1 VEAFMRVAVVDE
13 RQDVLAGRVGWL
25 RKAGHAVVAYSFES
39 ALLEMDWSGFDTVV
53 LDGRDDRE
61 RPMLVG
67 GGGLPDRYLGPRV
80 AEHTRAICGREH
92 PTITLIS
99 AYARTHPEL
108 SLRCQEVGVDYAF
121 DYLDVPSPELFVRA
135 VESPQS
141 MGPRPPVR
149 WQMAG
154 FAAQPRISEALTE
167 AQLSRA
173 TRPLLGRTEGGQ
185 VSAYERRRLRER
197 LDQLLPIVRFPT
209 GGRRRLA
216 HNNEIRP
223 ILRRLLGLKPD
234 DDDNDQEIVNL

>member
-1 VEAFMRVAVVDE
+1 MRVAVVDE

-25 RKAGHAVVAYSFES
+25 RAAGHTVVAYSFES
-39 ALLEMDWSGFDTVV
+39 ALLEADWSGFDTVV

-61 RPMLVG
+61 RPVLVG

-80 AEHTRAICGREH
+80 AEHIRAICGREH
-92 PTITLIS
+92 PTIMLIS

-121 DYLDVPSPELFVRA
+121 DYLDVPSAELFVRA
-135 VESPQS
+135 IESPQI
-141 MGPRPPVR
+141 MGPRPRVK
-149 WQMAG
+149 WQAAG

-167 AQLSRA
+167 AQMSRA
-173 TRPLLGRTEGGQ
+173 TRPLLQGETDGRP

-197 LDQLLPIVRFPT
+197 LDQLLPIVSFPT
-209 GGRRRLA
+209 GERRRLA

-223 ILRRLLGLKPD
+223 ILRRLLGLKPED
-234 DDDNDQEIVNL
+234 DASDQES

>member
-1 VEAFMRVAVVDE
+1 MRVAVVDE
-13 RQDVLAGRVGWL
+13 RQDVLAGRIGWL
-25 RKAGHAVVAYSFES
+25 RTAGHTVVGYSFES
-39 ALLEMDWSGFDTVV
+39 ALLEADWSGFDTVV

-61 RPMLVG
+61 RPVLVG
-67 GGGLPDRYLGPRV
+67 GGALPDRYLGPRV
-80 AEHTRAICGREH
+80 AEHIRAICGREH

-141 MGPRPPVR
+141 MNPRPRVK
-149 WQMAG
+149 WQAAG

-167 AQLSRA
+167 AETSRA
-173 TRPLLGRTEGGQ
+173 TLPLLLGNTDGGQ

-197 LDQLLPIVRFPT
+197 LGQLLPIVRFPT
-209 GGRRRLA
+209 GERRRLA

-223 ILRRLLGLKPD
+223 ILRRLLGLKPGD
-234 DDDNDQEIVNL
+234 DDSDQEL

>member
-1 VEAFMRVAVVDE
+1 MRVAVVDE

-25 RKAGHAVVAYSFES
+25 RTAGHTVVAYSFES
-39 ALLEMDWSGFDTVV
+39 ALLERDWSGFDTVV

-61 RPMLVG
+61 RPMRVG
-67 GGGLPDRYLGPRV
+67 GGDLPDRYLGPRV
-80 AEHTRAICGREH
+80 AEHIRAICGREH
-92 PTITLIS
+92 PTIMLIS

-121 DYLDVPSPELFVRA
+121 DYLDVPSPEFFVRA

-141 MGPRPPVR
+141 MGPRPPVK
-149 WQMAG
+149 WQTAG

-167 AQLSRA
+167 AQMSRA
-173 TRPLLGRTEGGQ
+173 TRPLLLGRTEGGGR

-197 LDQLLPIVRFPT
+197 LGQLLPIVRFPT

-223 ILRRLLGLKPD
+223 MLRRLLGLKPD
-234 DDDNDQEIVNL
+234 DDDSDQEITNL